1 MPYKIFPLSC
11 MIVSYKSAT
20 IGAEQQ
26 TPSSKSKA
34 NQEEYDPVARRASLG
49 SRGLTFTAAFIISV
63 NPRI

>member
-1 MPYKIFPLSC
+1 